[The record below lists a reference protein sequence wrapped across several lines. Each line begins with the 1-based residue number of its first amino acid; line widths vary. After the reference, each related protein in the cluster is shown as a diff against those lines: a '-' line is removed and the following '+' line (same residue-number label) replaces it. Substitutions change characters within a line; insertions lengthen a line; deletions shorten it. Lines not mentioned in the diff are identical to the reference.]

1 VALDNPPP
9 STDRI
14 SARMKR
20 VRRADTKPELAV
32 RRRLHALGLR
42 YRVDTAPI
50 VGLRSRADVV
60 FTRRR
65 IAVFIDGCFWHACP
79 THGTM
84 PKSNAEWWRNKL
96 EANVRRDLA
105 ATEALKEAGWT
116 VLRFWEHD
124 DPDDVALSVLNSV
137 NASTSATR

>member
-1 VALDNPPP
+1 
-9 STDRI
+9 
-14 SARMKR
+14 
-20 VRRADTKPELAV
+20 
-32 RRRLHALGLR
+32 
-42 YRVDTAPI
+42 
-50 VGLRSRADVV
+50 
-60 FTRRR
+60 
-65 IAVFIDGCFWHACP
+65 
-79 THGTM
+79 M